1 MRHAPAILLTAT
13 IFLVAVLIAQG
24 APINGAPFGLAF
36 LWWVTA
42 ATRKVRNSHE

>member
-13 IFLVAVLIAQG
+13 ILIVAVSIAQG

-42 ATRKVRNSHE
+42 ATRKVRTNNE

>member
-1 MRHAPAILLTAT
+1 MRYLPALFLTAT
-13 IFLVAVLIAQG
+13 IFLVVVSIAQG